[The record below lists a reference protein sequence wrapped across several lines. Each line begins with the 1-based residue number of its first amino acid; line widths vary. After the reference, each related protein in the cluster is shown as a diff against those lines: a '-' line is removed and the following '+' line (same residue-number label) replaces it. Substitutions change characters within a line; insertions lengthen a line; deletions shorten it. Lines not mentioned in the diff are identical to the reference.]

1 MNSICHIEIPS
12 NDFDKARKY
21 YGDIFN
27 WQFDYMK
34 EMDYLVF
41 KAPEGLNGG
50 FSKGHA
56 IADKAGIF
64 LYIKV
69 ENIEATIKKGEEIG
83 GKTVKGKTKIAPEMG
98 YYAILADL
106 EGNQIGLWA
115 KS

>member
-12 NDFDKARKY
+12 NDFDKVRKY

-50 FSKGHA
+50 FSKGYA
-56 IADKAGIF
+56 IADKPGILF
-64 LYIKV
+64 YIDV
-69 ENIEATIKKGEEIG
+69 EDIEATIKKAEELGGETI
-83 GKTVKGKTKIAPEMG
+83 KGKTQISPEIG
-98 YYAILADL
+98 YFALLADL